1 LAHLKR
7 QGSPDR
13 PYRKLHGEL
22 LEQAKDLYLA
32 GASQLAIAHE
42 LGITRTAVRSGLLAA
57 GVKLRDRRASP

>member
-32 GASQLAIAHE
+32 GAPS
-42 LGITRTAVRSGLLAA
+42 
-57 GVKLRDRRASP
+57 